1 MSQPI
6 IDWNQR
12 RYEIAKEMLPTI
24 MQTASAI
31 LTRGYGLGSEAEGKT
46 LAEYCAES
54 ACAYADAL
62 IAELNKATENLTPI
76 YTDTKEVAIGQ
87 VVEFDGVK
95 LICVELPEGEH
106 ECTGCAFYNSGDC
119 KYKGP
124 CSFTRRTD
132 GKDVVFIHKT

>member
-24 MQTASAI
+24 MQTAAAI
-31 LTRGYGLGSEAEGKT
+31 LTRGYGLGSEAKGKT

-54 ACAYADAL
+54 ACTYADAL

-87 VVEFDGVK
+87 VIEFDGVK
-95 LICVELPEGEH
+95 LICVELPEGKH

-124 CSFTRRTD
+124 CSFTKRTD